1 MAITQLEAKIIAEKY
16 VAELG
21 EVLPGYIFGISE
33 IQILNLYF
41 YFDFILLNL
50 EKQIPKNPPMVG
62 GAPGIIIDKNSGKV
76 EIISF
81 SKLSS
86 LVSEKSNS

>member
-50 EKQIPKNPPMVG
+50 EKQIPMM
-62 GAPGIIIDKNSGKV
+62 
-76 EIISF
+76 
-81 SKLSS
+81 
-86 LVSEKSNS
+86 